1 MAGQDDLR
9 ARAMTTAARGM
20 TIIHSR
26 RLGDGFKVVVLRG
39 LERKHY
45 HTTGTAWDFG

>member
-1 MAGQDDLR
+1 MA
-9 ARAMTTAARGM
+9 TAARGM

-39 LERKHY
+39 FERKYY
-45 HTTGTAWDFG
+45 HMTGTEWAFGS